1 MASAQTL
8 RMEAEIRRRRVRKGT
23 HSCWECRRRKIK
35 CQFDSSSD
43 TICLPCQARGTPCQS
58 QEYVDESKTIPPPD
72 RRLAQRLGRLEEMM
86 EKLMDHIKPG
96 TSTSG
101 SAMSRTASSSPSPP
115 PHDTQEQDVDVLD
128 QSINEN
134 TPLGVLLGM
143 YGTAPAASRTPES
156 ENATLDFPAKTRL
169 HRHDKICKTLHALF
183 PAQHDIDT
191 VVRGTGGIYFVTT
204 LFHNHREVVAGNCES
219 ESDLRVI
226 PPVSAHPTVLARRL
240 LQLCICMQQLSPV
253 FNKADLTLKT
263 SLSKTMSH
271 ITATVAALV
280 TSNDDLIGTS
290 EGLQCLAL
298 QGIWQS
304 NAGNLRRAWLSI
316 RKALSLA
323 QLMGIDRGNTRTFKS
338 ADRSSDPKKLASAAR
353 VYYCI
358 VHADRFLSLLLGL
371 PIGTSDNSFA
381 TEEAM
386 LQDEPLERLHKVHT
400 VISARI
406 IERNSNKIPSQAYA
420 TTQEIDLEL
429 EKAAQCVPADWWAE
443 PVLDPFAP
451 YNKMSEMVCTYVHQ
465 IHHFDLLVLLHL
477 PYMLRDPE
485 AGAQRGRYEH
495 SRSTCTRAS
504 REVLRR
510 FVSFRTIINS
520 AFSCRHVDYSA
531 LIAAMTLLLSYLG
544 GPPQTPDHGCSRNSV
559 PVWPPP
565 PPPNPNAI
573 AIDLHPGCATARE
586 DRKLIDAVRE
596 RMRHVAI
603 INDDKLSRES
613 ADIIGRL
620 MPVLEMRCDAAASTM
635 LDHHDCRLSLSL
647 SVPHLGTVSI
657 VRPPQHGEQPGGGS
671 SSFDAVDATAAA
683 ALPPYQISIPQGA
696 QPAPVPV
703 EQQQQKIDFSGL
715 EHVFMG
721 GAGSDGGGVGGGGG
735 GGVSFA
741 PFEGYDDALVLPDAA
756 EFFPD
761 LTAEA
766 DAWTLQGV
774 DTSFWAML
782 NGGL

>member
-1 MASAQTL
+1 
-8 RMEAEIRRRRVRKGT
+8 
-23 HSCWECRRRKIK
+23 
-35 CQFDSSSD
+35 
-43 TICLPCQARGTPCQS
+43 
-58 QEYVDESKTIPPPD
+58 
-72 RRLAQRLGRLEEMM
+72 
-86 EKLMDHIKPG
+86 
-96 TSTSG
+96 
-101 SAMSRTASSSPSPP
+101 
-115 PHDTQEQDVDVLD
+115 
-128 QSINEN
+128 
-134 TPLGVLLGM
+134 M

-156 ENATLDFPAKTRL
+156 ENANLDLPAKARL

-191 VVRGTGGIYFVTT
+191 VVKGTGGIYFVTT
-204 LFHNHREVVAGNCES
+204 LFHNRREVVAGNCES

-263 SLSKTMSH
+263 SMSKTMSH
-271 ITATVAALV
+271 ITGTVAALV

-338 ADRSSDPKKLASAAR
+338 ADRSSDLRKLASAAR

-358 VHADRFLSLLLGL
+358 VHVDRFLSLLLGL

-386 LQDEPLERLHKVHT
+386 FQDEPLERLNKAHT

-406 IERNSNKIPSQAYA
+406 IERNSNKIPSQAY
-420 TTQEIDLEL
+420 TMTQEIDLEL
-429 EKAAQCVPADWWAE
+429 EKAAQCVSADWWAE

-477 PYMLRDPE
+477 PYMLRDP
-485 AGAQRGRYEH
+485 AGAEPRGRYEH
-495 SRSTCTRAS
+495 SRATCTRAS

-544 GPPQTPDHGCSRNSV
+544 GAPQTPDHSSSTNNV
-559 PVWPPP
+559 PVWPPTP
-565 PPPNPNAI
+565 SPNAI
-573 AIDLHPGCATARE
+573 YLHPNCATARE

-635 LDHHDCRLSLSL
+635 LDDHDCRLRLSL

-657 VRPPQHGEQPGGGS
+657 VRPPPQQQQHGEQQPGGGS
-671 SSFDAVDATAAA
+671 SSFDAVDATTAAA
-683 ALPPYQISIPQGA
+683 PPPYQISIPQGA
-696 QPAPVPV
+696 HPAPVPL
-703 EQQQQKIDFSGL
+703 EQQQQQRMDFSGL

-721 GAGSDGGGVGGGGG
+721 GGGSDGGG

-756 EFFPD
+756 EFFPA

-766 DAWTLQGV
+766 DDWTLQGV